1 MNNWEESCMKDF
13 NRKIFKNAQVTL
25 EGNLIR
31 CENNSIQIS
40 NVSQIWSGRLPKV
53 RIPVNLVVVLLF
65 MAFIGYYFINSTFIV
80 IAALG
85 SVFFLVCNYWIQVE
99 YHGLNLELCSGEIY
113 SFVSKN
119 TVFVNRVYH
128 LINEI
133 IAKNNDLSI
142 YNISF
147 KGNGEIKINPE
158 KLTAE
163 ELTEKNSPEDN
174 RDIPNMLNLDRNTEQ
189 LYMEI
194 NELYIDYRKRDD
206 IDAEILSLIGQTAQ
220 QIGTGDKKSLKESYS
235 KFITS
240 GLINNCNELA
250 LNFLIEEIKK
260 NVLT

>member
-1 MNNWEESCMKDF
+1 MKNL

-40 NVSQIWSGRLPKV
+40 NVSQIWAGGLPKV
-53 RIPVNLVVVLLF
+53 RIPMNLVLVLLS
-65 MAFIGYYFINSTFIV
+65 MVFIGYYFINSTFIV
-80 IAALG
+80 ITALG

-99 YHGLNLELCSGEIY
+99 YRGLNLELCSGEIY

-128 LINEI
+128 LINQI
-133 IAKNNDLSI
+133 IAKNNDTTI

-147 KGNGEIKINPE
+147 KGNGEIIINPE
-158 KLTAE
+158 VLTAE
-163 ELTEKNSPEDN
+163 ELTAEKLMVKKSAEDN
-174 RDIPNMLNLDRNTEQ
+174 REIPNMLNLDRITEQ

-250 LNFLIEEIKK
+250 LNFLIEEIRK
-260 NVLT
+260 NVLN